1 MIFTELFEN
10 KTSALTEGVRVVDQ
24 DYDLDQIILTMDIN
38 GRSVSFTYTDY
49 DEDFDNAER
58 GDVHDQLQRNDWY
71 AALSHPDRMEIL
83 DAAYRAIRG
92 EEPGEYRPTVDDEP
106 MDVVDR
112 LGEQGVAEGSDDIE
126 DTRQWRDAIALAK
139 SQKAIRQA
147 RYGKDQ
153 KFYADGTPVTPEEV
167 ARRAAERKA
176 KKKGVAEVMKPS
188 DIPPSMRDRLTMR
201 DIEAERPQGAF
212 RFRVKFPDGS
222 HTDFM
227 DFEAA
232 RASARIEQGRIS
244 RLNETQPAAAK
255 TSRRGSARIDRIL
268 HMLRARHPQAQ
279 NDLEALILD
288 FRGQQA
294 QDRSDI
300 SRLDAENDAEEAD
313 IERLEQLLQ
322 QLKQRRGTA
331 PVAEA
336 APNEAT
342 RFYQQQ
348 YQQEMQR
355 HGSARL
361 AKELANR
368 ATAQRFGA
376 NWNIVISQPGQPDR
390 YATPADAEM
399 LDRQRREIRDIM
411 TREDVAEGLRD
422 GEFHIATVTLDD
434 GSKKKVRIT
443 SDEGFRDQIE
453 RHFAKQGHTVKD
465 IDVDYA
471 VRSDLDE
478 AKKKPQPTNPEL
490 WSRAKSAARSKFD
503 VYPSAYANAWA
514 AKWYKSKGGG
524 WRMGKP
530 KKD

>member
-1 MIFTELFEN
+1 MIFTDLFEN
-10 KTSALTEGVRVVDQ
+10 TDQPSRVKFQGTDHDIGEERYVFS
-24 DYDLDQIILTMDIN
+24 IN
-38 GRSVSFTYTDY
+38 GNPEVFTFSS
-49 DEDFDNAER
+49 DEDD
-58 GDVHDQLQRNDWY
+58 
-71 AALSHPDRMEIL
+71 PDPDSPSFEEIL
-83 DAAYRAIRG
+83 ARVQRSGAVEHYRITPA
-92 EEPGEYRPTVDDEP
+92 
-106 MDVVDR
+106 
-112 LGEQGVAEGSDDIE
+112 EQQAM
-126 DTRQWRDAIALAK
+126 AK
-139 SQKAIRQA
+139 KI
-147 RYGKDQ
+147 
-153 KFYADGTPVTPEEV
+153 
-167 ARRAAERKA
+167 AAERQRYLDQRQQDVSEA
-176 KKKGVAEVMKPS
+176 MKPS
-188 DIPPSMRDRLTMR
+188 DIPPGRRDRLSMR
-201 DIEAERPQGAF
+201 DIEAERPRGAY
-212 RFRVKFPDGS
+212 RFRVTFPDGS

-227 DFEAA
+227 DFDAA
-232 RASARIEQGRIS
+232 RASARIEQGQIS
-244 RLNETQPAAAK
+244 RLNETQPTAAK
-255 TSRRGSARIDRIL
+255 TGRRASARIDRIL

-288 FRGQQA
+288 FRSGQA

-331 PVAEA
+331 AVAEA

-361 AKELANR
+361 AKELASR

-399 LDRQRREIRDIM
+399 LDRGRRELRDLM
-411 TREDVAEGLRD
+411 TREDSAGGLQEDDIDDAMKDYLARGGEIKQEPARMPRLGTRLRQHGSRHIGQGREGRAGKLSGRGANTNPGSNKPVVTAEGLRD
-422 GEFHIATVTLDD
+422 GEYHIATVTLDD

-453 RHFAKQGHTVKD
+453 RHFAKQGHRVTD

-514 AKWYKSKGGG
+514 AKYYKSKGGG
-524 WRMGKP
+524 WRMGKA
-530 KKD
+530 KQD

>member
-1 MIFTELFEN
+1 MIFTDLFE
-10 KTSALTEGVRVVDQ
+10 KTDQPSRVKFQGTDHDIGEERYVFS
-24 DYDLDQIILTMDIN
+24 IN
-38 GRSVSFTYTDY
+38 GNPEVFTFSS
-49 DEDFDNAER
+49 DEDN
-58 GDVHDQLQRNDWY
+58 
-71 AALSHPDRMEIL
+71 PDPDSPSFEEIL
-83 DAAYRAIRG
+83 ARVQRDGAVEHYRITPA
-92 EEPGEYRPTVDDEP
+92 
-106 MDVVDR
+106 
-112 LGEQGVAEGSDDIE
+112 EQQAM
-126 DTRQWRDAIALAK
+126 AK
-139 SQKAIRQA
+139 KI
-147 RYGKDQ
+147 
-153 KFYADGTPVTPEEV
+153 
-167 ARRAAERKA
+167 AAERQRYLDQRRSD
-176 KKKGVAEVMKPS
+176 VAEAMKHS
-188 DIPPSMRDRLTMR
+188 DIPPGRRDRLTMR

-212 RFRVKFPDGS
+212 RFRVTFSDGS

-232 RASARIEQGRIS
+232 RASARIEQGQIS

-255 TSRRGSARIDRIL
+255 AGRRASARIDRIL
-268 HMLRARHPQAQ
+268 HMLRARHPQAE

-288 FRGQQA
+288 FRSGQA

-331 PVAEA
+331 AVTEA

-342 RFYQQQ
+342 PVV
-348 YQQEMQR
+348 
-355 HGSARL
+355 
-361 AKELANR
+361 
-368 ATAQRFGA
+368 T
-376 NWNIVISQPGQPDR
+376 
-390 YATPADAEM
+390 
-399 LDRQRREIRDIM
+399 
-411 TREDVAEGLRD
+411 AEGLRD
-422 GEFHIATVTLDD
+422 GEYHMATVTLDD
-434 GSKKKVRIT
+434 GTKKKVRIT

-453 RHFAKQGHTVKD
+453 RHFAKQGHTVTD

-490 WSRAKSAARSKFD
+490 WGRAKSAARSKFD

-530 KKD
+530 KKK